1 LRQRILISSAIGFF
15 ATLCCWFLLTR
26 LHQGAADF
34 QWAMRAA
41 EHMLAGENPYHNWWE
56 QYPLT
61 GAVFALPFLPLP
73 QEWAAALF
81 YGISSGLLAFGV
93 TREGWTR
100 LLVFLAFP
108 FWAGMLAVQWSTL
121 ITAAAFFPLLLPV
134 TMAKPQVGLPVALT
148 HMSKRGAL
156 ACVALLALTFIVMP
170 RWPFL
175 WLRQWGNYEHF
186 IPLFMVPGPLLLLAL
201 FRYKDK
207 DAWLLVLAAIMP
219 QRWFFDAFTLW
230 LIPKTRRELI
240 FAGGISWFAGIWRWY
255 VQPTSFR
262 QVGLWAV
269 LFLYLPM
276 LGILLWR
283 SLEERRTLRAEG
295 T

>member
-1 LRQRILISSAIGFF
+1 
-15 ATLCCWFLLTR
+15 
-26 LHQGAADF
+26 
-34 QWAMRAA
+34 
-41 EHMLAGENPYHNWWE
+41 MLAGENPYQNWWE

-61 GAVFALPFLPLP
+61 GAVFAMPFLPLRV
-73 QEWAAALF
+73 EWAAALF
-81 YGISSGLLAFGV
+81 YGISSGLLSFGV

-156 ACVALLALTFIVMP
+156 ACVALLALTVIVMP

-186 IPLFMVPGPLLLLAL
+186 IPLVIVPGPLLLLAL

-240 FAGGISWFAGIWRWY
+240 FAGGVSWCAGICRWY
-255 VQPTSFR
+255 LQPTSFR

-276 LGILLWR
+276 LSILLWR
-283 SLEERRTLRAEG
+283 WREERKMAKAEG
-295 T
+295 A